1 MRPWKSAFAHTVRE
15 NGRAVACQQA
25 NCAPSDSVARNPSS
39 EPLTEETS
47 YRLIKILEANPKA
60 SQRELAQEMGISL
73 GKVNY
78 CLKGLMEKGII
89 KAKNFKNS
97 NNKLAYA
104 YLLTPHGIE
113 EKSRITARY
122 LKRRVKEYEA
132 LKKEIEMLKEEVRVS
147 SDNKRDH

>member
-1 MRPWKSAFAHTVRE
+1 M
-15 NGRAVACQQA
+15 
-25 NCAPSDSVARNPSS
+25 S
-39 EPLTEETS
+39 EEVS
-47 YRLIKILEANPKA
+47 YRLIKILEENPEI

-89 KAKNFKNS
+89 KVNNFKNS

-104 YLLTPHGIE
+104 YLLTPKGIE

-122 LKRRVKEYEA
+122 LKRRLKEYEE
-132 LKKEIEMLKEEVRVS
+132 LKQEIEMLKEEVKVS
-147 SDNKRDH
+147 SD

>member
-1 MRPWKSAFAHTVRE
+1 M
-15 NGRAVACQQA
+15 
-25 NCAPSDSVARNPSS
+25 S
-39 EPLTEETS
+39 EEVS
-47 YRLIKILEANPKA
+47 YRLIKILEENPEI

-89 KAKNFKNS
+89 KANNFKNS

-104 YLLTPHGIE
+104 YLLTPKGIE

-122 LKRRVKEYEA
+122 LKRRLKEYEE
-132 LKKEIEMLKEEVRVS
+132 LKQEIEMLKEEVKVS
-147 SDNKRDH
+147 SD